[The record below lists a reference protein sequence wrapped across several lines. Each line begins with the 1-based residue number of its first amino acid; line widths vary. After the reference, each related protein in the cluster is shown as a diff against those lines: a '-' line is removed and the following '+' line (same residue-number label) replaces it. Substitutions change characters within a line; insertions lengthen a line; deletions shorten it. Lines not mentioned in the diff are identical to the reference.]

1 MEAKG
6 LRDNMAAHR
15 DSVSK
20 FCKKMEYLEIQAVA
34 DNSKEYGEWMISLLK
49 LITYLF
55 AEFDKTSKQYLRSIG
70 YF

>member
-1 MEAKG
+1 
-6 LRDNMAAHR
+6 MAAHR